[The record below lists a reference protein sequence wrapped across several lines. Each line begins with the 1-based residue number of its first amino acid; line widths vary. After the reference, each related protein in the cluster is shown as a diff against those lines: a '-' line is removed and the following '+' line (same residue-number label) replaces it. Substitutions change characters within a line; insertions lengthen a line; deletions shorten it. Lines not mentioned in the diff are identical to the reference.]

1 MKTNRMPP
9 FASQITPPRTIRT
22 IVMIALIECCLPS
35 LAIAETWA
43 EKLRYPAGK
52 KVVIVYAT
60 QMGVCHEA
68 NEAGRELLD
77 SGAVQS
83 ATAMPPC
90 PWFGDFAASCRNEPG
105 KDVGVAITL
114 TSEKKNYRWRPIA
127 PASEVTRLVDAN
139 GYLAQSVMQFT
150 YNATPEQ
157 VETEIEAQIAHAKKL
172 GLNPTHISPHLGA
185 VFARPDVMA
194 VYLATARKHWIP
206 AVVIELTPEMIAEFR
221 SAGIPLDPE
230 TIDLVE
236 RYPLPKLDNLRF
248 TEPAE
253 SYEEKKANFLKLLAE
268 LEPGITQIMVFPAKK
283 SRALQ
288 VLYPN
293 WKQRVWEAKLLAD
306 AEVMAALQSEEIV
319 LTNWKEMMSRFDPTA
334 ADAEDGVS
342 LD

>member
-1 MKTNRMPP
+1 MKTNRMLS
-9 FASQITPPRTIRT
+9 FATHKQLSQTIHT
-22 IVMIALIECCLPS
+22 IALIGIVVCCLPS
-35 LAIAETWA
+35 RANAETWA
-43 EKLRYPAGK
+43 EKLGYPADK
-52 KVVIVYAT
+52 KVVVVYAT

-68 NEAGRELLD
+68 NVAGHELLKL
-77 SGAVQS
+77 GTVQS

-90 PWFGDFAASCRNEPG
+90 PWFGDFAASCRANPSA
-105 KDVGVAITL
+105 DIGVAITL

-221 SAGIPLDPE
+221 TAGIPLDPE

-236 RYPLPKLDNLRF
+236 RYPLPKLDDLRF
-248 TEPAE
+248 TEPADT
-253 SYEEKKANFLKLLAE
+253 YDEKKAGFLNLLNE
-268 LEPGITQIMVFPAKK
+268 LEPGITQVMVFPAKK
-283 SRALQ
+283 SKALQ

-293 WKQRVWEAKLLAD
+293 WQQRVWEAKLLAD
-306 AEVMAALQSEEIV
+306 PEVLEALRSDEIM

-334 ADAEDGVS
+334 ADADDGVT